1 MLVPKPVIL
10 AIKHSRNHLES
21 SHAADVTESKFLE
34 ENLVEKE
41 TVKNHFDPNQMKEEN
56 HDISEVFIH

>member
-10 AIKHSRNHLES
+10 AIKHSRNHHDS
-21 SHAADVTESKFLE
+21 SHSTDVTESKFLE